1 MLRFLKGFFDRP
13 KHPDITPAP
22 EPTAPYKIEA
32 PAPEP
37 TAPAPTLAV
46 DGHGDDHE
54 VKPAVKPKKAPA
66 KKKPAVIKAAPK
78 PKTPRKPRATK

>member
-22 EPTAPYKIEA
+22 EPTAP
-32 PAPEP
+32 
-37 TAPAPTLAV
+37 APTLAV
-46 DGHGDDHE
+46 DGHGDVHE